1 MAAYINLTGKIFGA
15 SLAAWLGSKLLER
28 VSESRQESS
37 DPLEGVMD
45 PGLRAS
51 LAALAQAGE
60 VAGFVVLLK
69 SNGYPQ
75 DTEFM
80 KNLWFYLGGKR
91 L

>member
-1 MAAYINLTGKIFGA
+1 MGAYVNLTGKIFAA
-15 SLAAWLGSKLLER
+15 SLAAWVGGKLLNRAAEANH
-28 VSESRQESS
+28 ESS

-51 LAALAQAGE
+51 LTTLAQAGE

>member
-51 LAALAQAGE
+51 LTALAQAGE

-80 KNLWFYLGGKR
+80 KNLWFYLGGKQ